1 MTSNFHDSALRLTSV
16 ALLLCPFMLA
26 ACAAAPATDAPAP
39 MLAKALP
46 SVSPPAE
53 RPYHGERVQI
63 RKAQAQIVSMGNP
76 WIKRIVH
83 TDDLEKLGSPVLIY
97 AEVVDRFSEL
107 PRTAFPVIVLNGQPL
122 ANSIVVRDRL
132 DRVYAVAGN
141 SAQSGSVMEVQVGWF
156 GALSETLSPP
166 VEVQLSPW

>member
-1 MTSNFHDSALRLTSV
+1 MFV
-16 ALLLCPFMLA
+16 ACVV
-26 ACAAAPATDAPAP
+26 APATDAPAP

-83 TDDLEKLGSPVLIY
+83 TDDLEKLGSPILIY
-97 AEVVDRFSEL
+97 AEVVDRFSER

-122 ANSIVVRDRL
+122 TNSIVVRGES
-132 DRVYAVAGN
+132 DRVYAVAP
-141 SAQSGSVMEVQVGWF
+141 SGVQLGSKMNIQVGWF
-156 GALSETLSPP
+156 GALSRTISSVVEISFDSVPP
-166 VEVQLSPW
+166 RE